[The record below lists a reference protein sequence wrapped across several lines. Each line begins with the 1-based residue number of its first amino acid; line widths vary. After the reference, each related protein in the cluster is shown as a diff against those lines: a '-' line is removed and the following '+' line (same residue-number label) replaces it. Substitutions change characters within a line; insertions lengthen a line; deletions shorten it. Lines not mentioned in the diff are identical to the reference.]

1 MTEWN
6 VSQSAFAETL
16 PVISPPNR
24 FIQAKNLILALV
36 SFHTGYFVIAVSG
49 AAVFAIATVASSY
62 GVKLMIDDV
71 ILPAFEP
78 GAGGSVGF
86 GTWFSA
92 SLIVVAIGVVR
103 AAGVVV
109 RRSFAG
115 ILEWTTARTIADK
128 VLRHMMTQPPAWHRA
143 RMTGD
148 VAARAGTDTDAAIA
162 LLAPLP
168 FSTSILVLLVA
179 AGAWLINT
187 DLWLGLFAFLV
198 LPAMLATNVLYQRKV
213 DRFYRV
219 AQDELGE
226 LSQAAHESFDG
237 VLVVKAFG
245 AEDRETER
253 LAVISRRLQLART
266 KAVSLRSTFESLIDA
281 TPSLVNIALIAF
293 GAMRIRSGSMTIG
306 DLSAFVYLFTLVA
319 FPLRIVSYLF
329 SELPHSISGW
339 DRVQQ
344 ILREPLLANPRD
356 AIEQAGTPVGA
367 SGASRA
373 QGEKPE
379 TGDMVQL
386 VNVSVAH
393 AAGTDALR
401 GVNLTVRKGRTV
413 AVVGATGAGKTTL
426 LHLIAGLI
434 SPHEGRV
441 RLGTKNAGLVFQE
454 AFLFA
459 ESLRYNLA
467 LGSPVG
473 ERELREALQ
482 IAGASDFVDELGLG
496 MDTELGE
503 RGVSLSGGQRQ
514 RLALARALA
523 MGSELLLLD
532 DTTSALDPATEATVL
547 KNLQALGGMITTL
560 IVASRPSTI
569 ALADE
574 VVFMVNGAVV
584 AMGSHADLVKSNS
597 QYHQLISAFEHD
609 RGAQG
614 ETSLP

>member
-86 GTWFSA
+86 GTWLSA

-253 LAVISRRLQLART
+253 LAVISRRLQVART

-356 AIEQAGTPVGA
+356 AI
-367 SGASRA
+367 
-373 QGEKPE
+373 GEMAE

-386 VNVSVAH
+386 VNVSVSH

-609 RGAQG
+609 RGAPG

>member
-1 MTEWN
+1 M
-6 VSQSAFAETL
+6 
-16 PVISPPNR
+16 
-24 FIQAKNLILALV
+24 LALV

-49 AAVFAIATVASSY
+49 AAVFAIATVVSSY

-71 ILPAFEP
+71 ILPSFEP
-78 GAGGSVGF
+78 GSSGSVS
-86 GTWFSA
+86 FSA
-92 SLIVVAIGVVR
+92 WLSVSLIVIAIGVVR
-103 AAGVVV
+103 AIGVVV

-115 ILEWTTARTIADK
+115 ILEWTTAKTIADR

-162 LLAPLP
+162 LLAPMP
-168 FSTSILVLLVA
+168 FSSSVIVLLVVS
-179 AGAWLINT
+179 GGWLIST

-198 LPAMLATNVLYQRKV
+198 LPTMLAMNVLYQRKV

-245 AEDRETER
+245 AENRETER
-253 LAVISRRLQLART
+253 LAVISRRLQVART

-293 GAMRIRSGSMTIG
+293 GAMRIRSGAMTIG

-344 ILREPLLANPRD
+344 ILSEPLQADPRA
-356 AIEQAGTPVGA
+356 AIGHVNIA
-367 SGASRA
+367 
-373 QGEKPE
+373 
-379 TGDMVQL
+379 MVQL
-386 VNVSVAH
+386 VDVSASHVTGANALH
-393 AAGTDALR
+393 A
-401 GVNLTVRKGRTV
+401 VNLVVQKGRTV
-413 AVVGATGAGKTTL
+413 AIVGATGAGKTTL

-434 SPHEGRV
+434 APHAGQV
-441 RLGTKNAGLVFQE
+441 RLGTKHVGLVFQE

-467 LGSPVG
+467 LGSSVADH
-473 ERELREALQ
+473 ELRRALQ
-482 IAGASDFVDELGLG
+482 IAGASEFVDELGLG

-547 KNLQALGGMITTL
+547 NNLQTLGESMTTL

-574 VVFMVNGAVV
+574 VAFMVDGAVV
-584 AMGSHADLVKSNS
+584 AVGAHAELVRSNP

-609 RGAQG
+609 RGAAT
-614 ETSLP
+614 ETRQP

>member
-16 PVISPPNR
+16 PLISPPNR
-24 FIQAKNLILALV
+24 FSQAKNLILALV
-36 SFHTGYFVIAVSG
+36 SFHRGYFVIAVSG
-49 AAVFAIATVASSY
+49 AAVFATATVASSY
-62 GVKLMIDDV
+62 GVKLLIDDV
-71 ILPAFEP
+71 ILPSFES
-78 GAGGSVGF
+78 GGGGSVGLA
-86 GTWFSA
+86 TWLSA
-92 SLIVVAIGVVR
+92 SLIVIAIGIVR

-128 VLRHMMTQPPAWHRA
+128 VLRHMMTQPAAWHRA

-187 DLWLGLFAFLV
+187 DLWLGLFAFMV
-198 LPAMLATNVLYQRKV
+198 LPTMLATNVLYQRKV

-253 LAVISRRLQLART
+253 LAVISQRLQVART
-266 KAVSLRSTFESLIDA
+266 RAVSLRSTFESIIDA

-293 GAMRIRSGSMTIG
+293 GALRIRSGSMTIG
-306 DLSAFVYLFTLVA
+306 ELSAFVYLFTLVA
-319 FPLRIVSYLF
+319 LPLRIVSYLF

-344 ILREPLLANPRD
+344 ILREPLQANPRD
-356 AIEQAGTPVGA
+356 AIGHVDLPVGA
-367 SGASRA
+367 SGAMN
-373 QGEKPE
+373 
-379 TGDMVQL
+379 DMVQL
-386 VNVSVAH
+386 ENVSVSHSPGA
-393 AAGTDALR
+393 DALR
-401 GVNLTVRKGRTV
+401 VVNLSVKRGRTV
-413 AVVGATGAGKTTL
+413 AIVGATGAGKTTL

-434 SPHEGRV
+434 APHQGQV
-441 RLGTKNAGLVFQE
+441 RLGTKKVGLVFQE

-532 DTTSALDPATEATVL
+532 DTTSALDPATEAAVL
-547 KNLQALGGMITTL
+547 TNLQTLGGRITTL

-574 VVFMVNGAVV
+574 VAFIIDGEVV
-584 AMGSHADLVKSNS
+584 AMGSHVDLVKLNP

-609 RGAQG
+609 RGEPS
-614 ETSLP
+614 ETSQR

>member
-1 MTEWN
+1 M
-6 VSQSAFAETL
+6 SQSAFAETL
-16 PVISPPNR
+16 PVNPPPNR

-71 ILPAFEP
+71 ILPSFEP

-86 GTWFSA
+86 GNWLSA

-179 AGAWLINT
+179 AGAWLVNT

-198 LPAMLATNVLYQRKV
+198 LPTMLATNVLYQRKV

-253 LAVISRRLQLART
+253 LAVISRRLQVART

-293 GAMRIRSGSMTIG
+293 GALRIRSGSMTIG

-356 AIEQAGTPVGA
+356 AI
-367 SGASRA
+367 
-373 QGEKPE
+373 GETAE

-386 VNVSVAH
+386 VNVSVSH
-393 AAGTDALR
+393 VAGTDALR
-401 GVNLTVRKGRTV
+401 GVNLSVHKGRTV

-434 SPHEGRV
+434 SPHEGQV
-441 RLGTKNAGLVFQE
+441 RLGTKNVGLVFQE

-473 ERELREALQ
+473 ERELREALR
-482 IAGASDFVDELGLG
+482 IAGASEFVDELGLG

-547 KNLQALGGMITTL
+547 KNLQSLGGKITTL

-574 VVFMVNGAVV
+574 VAFMLDGAVV

-609 RGAQG
+609 RGAPS
-614 ETSLP
+614 EISHP

>member
-356 AIEQAGTPVGA
+356 AI
-367 SGASRA
+367 
-373 QGEKPE
+373 GEMPE

-386 VNVSVAH
+386 VNVSVSH

-434 SPHEGRV
+434 SPHVGQV
-441 RLGTKNAGLVFQE
+441 RLGSRNVGLVFQE
-454 AFLFA
+454 AFLLA

-609 RGAQG
+609 RGAPG

>member
-16 PVISPPNR
+16 PVIAPPNR

-356 AIEQAGTPVGA
+356 AI
-367 SGASRA
+367 
-373 QGEKPE
+373 GEMAE

-386 VNVSVAH
+386 VNVSVSH

-434 SPHEGRV
+434 SPHEGQV

-609 RGAQG
+609 RGAPG

>member
-143 RMTGD
+143 RITGD

-356 AIEQAGTPVGA
+356 AI
-367 SGASRA
+367 
-373 QGEKPE
+373 GEMAE

-386 VNVSVAH
+386 VNVSVSH

-609 RGAQG
+609 RGAPG

>member
-253 LAVISRRLQLART
+253 LAVISRRLQVART

-356 AIEQAGTPVGA
+356 AI
-367 SGASRA
+367 
-373 QGEKPE
+373 GEMAE

-434 SPHEGRV
+434 SPHVGQV

-609 RGAQG
+609 RGAPG

>member
-1 MTEWN
+1 
-6 VSQSAFAETL
+6 
-16 PVISPPNR
+16 
-24 FIQAKNLILALV
+24 
-36 SFHTGYFVIAVSG
+36 
-49 AAVFAIATVASSY
+49 
-62 GVKLMIDDV
+62 V
-71 ILPAFEP
+71 ILPSFES
-78 GAGGSVGF
+78 GGGGSVGLA
-86 GTWFSA
+86 TWLSA
-92 SLIVVAIGVVR
+92 SLIVIAIGIVR

-128 VLRHMMTQPPAWHRA
+128 VLRHMMTQPAAWHRA

-187 DLWLGLFAFLV
+187 DLWLGLFAFMV
-198 LPAMLATNVLYQRKV
+198 LPTMLATNVLYQRKV

-253 LAVISRRLQLART
+253 LAVISQRLQVART
-266 KAVSLRSTFESLIDA
+266 RAVSLRSTFESIIDA

-293 GAMRIRSGSMTIG
+293 GALRIRSGSMTIG
-306 DLSAFVYLFTLVA
+306 ELSAFVYLFTLVA
-319 FPLRIVSYLF
+319 LPLRIVSYLF

-344 ILREPLLANPRD
+344 ILREPLQANPRD
-356 AIEQAGTPVGA
+356 AIGHVDLPVGA
-367 SGASRA
+367 SGVMN
-373 QGEKPE
+373 
-379 TGDMVQL
+379 DMVQL
-386 VNVSVAH
+386 ENVSVSHSPGA
-393 AAGTDALR
+393 DALR
-401 GVNLTVRKGRTV
+401 VVNLSVKRGRTV
-413 AVVGATGAGKTTL
+413 AIVGATGAGKTTL

-434 SPHEGRV
+434 APHQGQV
-441 RLGTKNAGLVFQE
+441 RLGTKKVGLVFQE

-532 DTTSALDPATEATVL
+532 DTTSALDPATEAAVL
-547 KNLQALGGMITTL
+547 TNLQTLGGRITTL

-574 VVFMVNGAVV
+574 VAFIIDGEVV
-584 AMGSHADLVKSNS
+584 AMGSHVDLVKLNP

-609 RGAQG
+609 RGEPS
-614 ETSLP
+614 ETSQR

>member
-1 MTEWN
+1 M
-6 VSQSAFAETL
+6 SQSAFAETL

-356 AIEQAGTPVGA
+356 AI
-367 SGASRA
+367 
-373 QGEKPE
+373 GEMAE

-386 VNVSVAH
+386 VNVSVSH

-609 RGAQG
+609 RGAPG

>member
-1 MTEWN
+1 M
-6 VSQSAFAETL
+6 
-16 PVISPPNR
+16 
-24 FIQAKNLILALV
+24 QAKNLILALV

-86 GTWFSA
+86 GTWLSA

-253 LAVISRRLQLART
+253 LAVISRRLQVART

-356 AIEQAGTPVGA
+356 AI
-367 SGASRA
+367 
-373 QGEKPE
+373 GEMAE

-386 VNVSVAH
+386 VNVSVSH

-434 SPHEGRV
+434 SPHVGQV
-441 RLGTKNAGLVFQE
+441 RLGTRNAGLVFQE

-609 RGAQG
+609 RGAPG

>member
-1 MTEWN
+1 
-6 VSQSAFAETL
+6 
-16 PVISPPNR
+16 
-24 FIQAKNLILALV
+24 
-36 SFHTGYFVIAVSG
+36 
-49 AAVFAIATVASSY
+49 
-62 GVKLMIDDV
+62 
-71 ILPAFEP
+71 
-78 GAGGSVGF
+78 
-86 GTWFSA
+86 
-92 SLIVVAIGVVR
+92 VR

-128 VLRHMMTQPPAWHRA
+128 VLRHMMTQPAAWHRA

-187 DLWLGLFAFLV
+187 DLWLGLFAFMV
-198 LPAMLATNVLYQRKV
+198 LPTMLATNVLYQRKV

-253 LAVISRRLQLART
+253 LAVISQRLQVART
-266 KAVSLRSTFESLIDA
+266 RAVSLRSTFESIIDA

-293 GAMRIRSGSMTIG
+293 GALRIRSGSMTIG
-306 DLSAFVYLFTLVA
+306 ELSAFVYLFTLVA
-319 FPLRIVSYLF
+319 LPLRIVSYLF

-344 ILREPLLANPRD
+344 ILREPLQANPRD
-356 AIEQAGTPVGA
+356 AIGHVDLPVGA
-367 SGASRA
+367 SGAMN
-373 QGEKPE
+373 
-379 TGDMVQL
+379 DMVQL
-386 VNVSVAH
+386 ENVSVSHSPGA
-393 AAGTDALR
+393 DALR
-401 GVNLTVRKGRTV
+401 VVNLSVKTGRTV
-413 AVVGATGAGKTTL
+413 AIVGATGAGKTTL

-434 SPHEGRV
+434 APHQGQV
-441 RLGTKNAGLVFQE
+441 RLGTKKVGLVFQE

-532 DTTSALDPATEATVL
+532 DTTSALDPATEAAVL
-547 KNLQALGGMITTL
+547 TNLQTLGGRITTL

-574 VVFMVNGAVV
+574 VAFIIDGEVV
-584 AMGSHADLVKSNS
+584 AMGSHVDLVKLNP

-609 RGAQG
+609 RGEPS
-614 ETSLP
+614 ETSQR

>member
-1 MTEWN
+1 MER
-6 VSQSAFAETL
+6 VAIRMCYETL
-16 PVISPPNR
+16 LVSSPPNR
-24 FIQAKNLILALV
+24 FIQAKKLILALV

-62 GVKLMIDDV
+62 GVKLLIDDV
-71 ILPAFEP
+71 ILPSFEP
-78 GAGGSVGF
+78 GSPGSVDF
-86 GTWFSA
+86 GAWLSA
-92 SLIVVAIGVVR
+92 SLIVVSIGIVR

-115 ILEWTTARTIADK
+115 VLEWTTARTIADR

-168 FSTSILVLLVA
+168 FSSSVLVLLVA

-187 DLWLGLFAFLV
+187 DLWLGLFAFMV
-198 LPAMLATNVLYQRKV
+198 LPTMLATNVLYQRKV

-245 AEDRETER
+245 AENRETER
-253 LAVISRRLQLART
+253 LAVISRRLQVART
-266 KAVSLRSTFESLIDA
+266 RAVSLRSTFESLIDA

-293 GAMRIRSGSMTIG
+293 GALRIRSGSMTIG

-344 ILREPLLANPRD
+344 ILREPLLANPRASIGQTD
-356 AIEQAGTPVGA
+356 GA
-367 SGASRA
+367 
-373 QGEKPE
+373 
-379 TGDMVQL
+379 MVRL
-386 VNVSVAH
+386 VNVSVSH
-393 AAGTDALR
+393 VAGTDALH
-401 GVNLTVRKGRTV
+401 GVNLIVHKGRTV
-413 AVVGATGAGKTTL
+413 AIVGATGAGKTTL
-426 LHLIAGLI
+426 LHLIAGLVA
-434 SPHEGRV
+434 PHIGQV
-441 RLGTKNAGLVFQE
+441 SLGTKKVGLVFQE

-467 LGSPVG
+467 LGSPVAQS
-473 ERELREALQ
+473 ELRHALH

-547 KNLQALGGMITTL
+547 KNLQMLGETVTTL

-574 VVFMVNGAVV
+574 VAFMADGVVV
-584 AMGSHADLVKSNS
+584 AMGSHADLVKSNL

-609 RGAQG
+609 RGAPS
-614 ETSLP
+614 ETLRL

>member
-1 MTEWN
+1 M
-6 VSQSAFAETL
+6 
-16 PVISPPNR
+16 
-24 FIQAKNLILALV
+24 LALV

-49 AAVFAIATVASSY
+49 AAVFAIATVVSSY

-71 ILPAFEP
+71 ILPSFEP
-78 GAGGSVGF
+78 GSSGNITFGAWLSV
-86 GTWFSA
+86 
-92 SLIVVAIGVVR
+92 SLIVIAIGVVR
-103 AAGVVV
+103 AIGVVV

-115 ILEWTTARTIADK
+115 ILEWTTAKTIADR

-162 LLAPLP
+162 LLAPMP
-168 FSTSILVLLVA
+168 FSSSVIVLLVVS
-179 AGAWLINT
+179 GGWLIST

-198 LPAMLATNVLYQRKV
+198 LPTMLATNVLYQRKV

-245 AEDRETER
+245 AENRETER
-253 LAVISRRLQLART
+253 LAVISRRLQVART

-293 GAMRIRSGSMTIG
+293 GAMRIRSGAMTIG

-344 ILREPLLANPRD
+344 ILREPLQTNPRS
-356 AIEQAGTPVGA
+356 AIGQSDSA
-367 SGASRA
+367 SGA
-373 QGEKPE
+373 
-379 TGDMVQL
+379 MVQL
-386 VNVSVAH
+386 VGVSASHVAG
-393 AAGTDALR
+393 ANALQA
-401 GVNLTVRKGRTV
+401 VDLVVQKGRTV
-413 AVVGATGAGKTTL
+413 AIVGATGAGKTTL

-434 SPHEGRV
+434 APHAGQV
-441 RLGTKNAGLVFQE
+441 RLGTKHVGLVFQE

-467 LGSPVG
+467 LGTSVADN
-473 ERELREALQ
+473 ELRRALQ
-482 IAGASDFVDELGLG
+482 IAGASEFIDELGLG

-547 KNLQALGGMITTL
+547 NNLQILGESMTTL

-574 VVFMVNGAVV
+574 VAFMVDGAVV
-584 AMGSHADLVKSNS
+584 AMGTHAELVRSNQ

-609 RGAQG
+609 RGAVS
-614 ETSLP
+614 ETPRP

>member
-356 AIEQAGTPVGA
+356 AI
-367 SGASRA
+367 
-373 QGEKPE
+373 GEMAE

-434 SPHEGRV
+434 SPHVGQV
-441 RLGTKNAGLVFQE
+441 RLGTKNVGLVFQE

-609 RGAQG
+609 RGAPG

>member
-253 LAVISRRLQLART
+253 LAVISRRLQVART

-344 ILREPLLANPRD
+344 ILREPLLANPRG
-356 AIEQAGTPVGA
+356 AI
-367 SGASRA
+367 
-373 QGEKPE
+373 GEMAE

-386 VNVSVAH
+386 VNVSVSH

-609 RGAQG
+609 RGAPG

>member
-1 MTEWN
+1 
-6 VSQSAFAETL
+6 
-16 PVISPPNR
+16 
-24 FIQAKNLILALV
+24 
-36 SFHTGYFVIAVSG
+36 
-49 AAVFAIATVASSY
+49 
-62 GVKLMIDDV
+62 
-71 ILPAFEP
+71 
-78 GAGGSVGF
+78 
-86 GTWFSA
+86 
-92 SLIVVAIGVVR
+92 
-103 AAGVVV
+103 
-109 RRSFAG
+109 
-115 ILEWTTARTIADK
+115 
-128 VLRHMMTQPPAWHRA
+128 
-143 RMTGD
+143 
-148 VAARAGTDTDAAIA
+148 
-162 LLAPLP
+162 
-168 FSTSILVLLVA
+168 
-179 AGAWLINT
+179 
-187 DLWLGLFAFLV
+187 
-198 LPAMLATNVLYQRKV
+198 
-213 DRFYRV
+213 
-219 AQDELGE
+219 
-226 LSQAAHESFDG
+226 
-237 VLVVKAFG
+237 
-245 AEDRETER
+245 
-253 LAVISRRLQLART
+253 
-266 KAVSLRSTFESLIDA
+266 
-281 TPSLVNIALIAF
+281 
-293 GAMRIRSGSMTIG
+293 MTIG

-356 AIEQAGTPVGA
+356 AI
-367 SGASRA
+367 
-373 QGEKPE
+373 GEMAK

-386 VNVSVAH
+386 VNVSVSH
-393 AAGTDALR
+393 VAGMDALR
-401 GVNLTVRKGRTV
+401 GVNLSVHKGRTV

-434 SPHEGRV
+434 SPHEGLV
-441 RLGTKNAGLVFQE
+441 RLGTKNVGLVFQE

-482 IAGASDFVDELGLG
+482 TAGASDFVDELGLG

-547 KNLQALGGMITTL
+547 KNLQSLGGKITTL

-574 VVFMVNGAVV
+574 VAFMVDGAVV
-584 AMGSHADLVKSNS
+584 AMGSHADLVKLNS

-609 RGAQG
+609 RGAPN
-614 ETSLP
+614 EISHP

>member
-356 AIEQAGTPVGA
+356 AI
-367 SGASRA
+367 
-373 QGEKPE
+373 GEMAE

-386 VNVSVAH
+386 VNVSVSH

-434 SPHEGRV
+434 SPHVGQV
-441 RLGTKNAGLVFQE
+441 RLGTKNVGLVFQE

-609 RGAQG
+609 RGAPG

>member
-1 MTEWN
+1 M
-6 VSQSAFAETL
+6 
-16 PVISPPNR
+16 
-24 FIQAKNLILALV
+24 QAKNLILALV

-86 GTWFSA
+86 GTWLSA

-253 LAVISRRLQLART
+253 LAVISRRLQVART

-344 ILREPLLANPRD
+344 ILRESLLANPRD
-356 AIEQAGTPVGA
+356 AI
-367 SGASRA
+367 
-373 QGEKPE
+373 GEMAE

-386 VNVSVAH
+386 VNVSVSH

-434 SPHEGRV
+434 SPHVGQV
-441 RLGTKNAGLVFQE
+441 RLGTKNVGLVFQE

-609 RGAQG
+609 RGAPG

>member
-1 MTEWN
+1 M
-6 VSQSAFAETL
+6 
-16 PVISPPNR
+16 
-24 FIQAKNLILALV
+24 QAKNLILALV

-86 GTWFSA
+86 GTWLSA

-253 LAVISRRLQLART
+253 LAVISRRLQVART

-356 AIEQAGTPVGA
+356 AI
-367 SGASRA
+367 
-373 QGEKPE
+373 GEMAE

-386 VNVSVAH
+386 VNVSVSH

-434 SPHEGRV
+434 SPHVGQV
-441 RLGTKNAGLVFQE
+441 RLGTKNVGLVFQE

-609 RGAQG
+609 RGAPG

>member
-1 MTEWN
+1 M
-6 VSQSAFAETL
+6 SQSAFAETL

-71 ILPAFEP
+71 ILPSFEP
-78 GAGGSVGF
+78 GTTGSVGF
-86 GTWFSA
+86 GTWLGA

-168 FSTSILVLLVA
+168 FSTSIFVLLVA

-198 LPAMLATNVLYQRKV
+198 LPTMLATNVLYQRKV
-213 DRFYRV
+213 DRCYRV

-253 LAVISRRLQLART
+253 LAVISRRLQVART

-293 GAMRIRSGSMTIG
+293 GALRIRNGSMTIG

-356 AIEQAGTPVGA
+356 AI
-367 SGASRA
+367 
-373 QGEKPE
+373 GEKAE
-379 TGDMVQL
+379 AGDMVQL
-386 VNVSVAH
+386 VNVSVSH
-393 AAGTDALR
+393 VAGTDALR
-401 GVNLTVRKGRTV
+401 GVNLSVHKGRTV

-434 SPHEGRV
+434 SPHDGQV
-441 RLGTKNAGLVFQE
+441 RLGTKNVGLVFQE

-482 IAGASDFVDELGLG
+482 TAGASDFVDELGLG

-532 DTTSALDPATEATVL
+532 DTTSALDPATEAAVL
-547 KNLQALGGMITTL
+547 TNLQALGGRLTTL

-574 VVFMVNGAVV
+574 VAFIVDGEVV
-584 AMGSHADLVKSNS
+584 VMGSHVDLVKLNP

-609 RGAQG
+609 RGAQS
-614 ETSLP
+614 ETSQR

>member
-253 LAVISRRLQLART
+253 LAVISRRLQVART

-356 AIEQAGTPVGA
+356 AI
-367 SGASRA
+367 
-373 QGEKPE
+373 GEMAE

-441 RLGTKNAGLVFQE
+441 RLGTKNVGLVFQE

-609 RGAQG
+609 RGAPG

>member
-253 LAVISRRLQLART
+253 LAVISRRLQVART

-356 AIEQAGTPVGA
+356 AI
-367 SGASRA
+367 
-373 QGEKPE
+373 GEMPE

-386 VNVSVAH
+386 VNVSVSH

-441 RLGTKNAGLVFQE
+441 RLGTKNVGLVFQE

-609 RGAQG
+609 RGAPG

>member
-1 MTEWN
+1 M
-6 VSQSAFAETL
+6 SQSAFAETL

-71 ILPAFEP
+71 ILPSFEP
-78 GAGGSVGF
+78 GTTGSVGF
-86 GTWFSA
+86 GTWLGA

-168 FSTSILVLLVA
+168 FSTSIFVLLVA

-198 LPAMLATNVLYQRKV
+198 LPTMLATNVLYQRKV

-253 LAVISRRLQLART
+253 LAVISRRLQVART

-293 GAMRIRSGSMTIG
+293 GALRIRNGSMTIG

-356 AIEQAGTPVGA
+356 AI
-367 SGASRA
+367 
-373 QGEKPE
+373 GEMAE

-386 VNVSVAH
+386 VNVSVSH
-393 AAGTDALR
+393 VAGTDALR
-401 GVNLTVRKGRTV
+401 GVNLSVHKGRTV

-434 SPHEGRV
+434 SPHEG
-441 RLGTKNAGLVFQE
+441 
-454 AFLFA
+454 LFA

-482 IAGASDFVDELGLG
+482 TAGASDFVDELGLG

-547 KNLQALGGMITTL
+547 KNLQSLGGKITTL

-574 VVFMVNGAVV
+574 VAFMVDGAVV
-584 AMGSHADLVKSNS
+584 AMGSHADLVKLNS

-609 RGAQG
+609 RGAPS
-614 ETSLP
+614 EISHP

>member
-1 MTEWN
+1 M
-6 VSQSAFAETL
+6 SQAAFVKTL
-16 PVISPPNR
+16 PVVPPPNR
-24 FIQAKNLILALV
+24 FIQARDLVLALV
-36 SFHTGYFVIAVSG
+36 SFHTGYFVISVCG

-71 ILPAFEP
+71 ILPSFEP
-78 GAGGSVGF
+78 GSGGNIGF
-86 GTWFSA
+86 GTWLA
-92 SLIVVAIGVVR
+92 VSLIVISIGVVR
-103 AAGVVV
+103 AIGVVV

-115 ILEWTTARTIADK
+115 VLEWSTAKTIADR
-128 VLRHMMTQPPAWHRA
+128 VLRHMMAQPPIWHRA

-168 FSTSILVLLVA
+168 FSSSVLVLLVA

-187 DLWLGLFAFLV
+187 DLWLGLFAFMV
-198 LPAMLATNVLYQRKV
+198 LPTMLATNVLYQRKV
-213 DRFYRV
+213 DHFYRV

-245 AEDRETER
+245 AENRETER
-253 LAVISRRLQLART
+253 LAIISRRLQVART

-293 GAMRIRSGSMTIG
+293 GAMRIRSGAMTIG

-344 ILREPLLANPRD
+344 ILREPLQGDPRAAIDYTD
-356 AIEQAGTPVGA
+356 AA
-367 SGASRA
+367 
-373 QGEKPE
+373 
-379 TGDMVQL
+379 MVQL
-386 VNVSVAH
+386 VDVSVSH
-393 AAGTDALR
+393 VAGANALQA
-401 GVNLTVRKGRTV
+401 VNLVVQKGRTV
-413 AVVGATGAGKTTL
+413 AIVGATGAGKTTL

-434 SPHEGRV
+434 APHTGQV
-441 RLGTKNAGLVFQE
+441 RLGTKHVGLVFQE

-467 LGSPVG
+467 LGSSVTDH
-473 ERELREALQ
+473 ELRRALQ
-482 IAGASDFVDELGLG
+482 IAGASEFVDELGLG

-523 MGSELLLLD
+523 MGSDLLLLD

-547 KNLQALGGMITTL
+547 NNLQTLGGSMTTL

-574 VVFMVNGAVV
+574 VAFMVDGAVV
-584 AMGSHADLVKSNS
+584 AMGTHTELVRSNP

-609 RGAQG
+609 RGAVSEPQR
-614 ETSLP
+614 P

>member
-356 AIEQAGTPVGA
+356 AI
-367 SGASRA
+367 
-373 QGEKPE
+373 GEMPE

-441 RLGTKNAGLVFQE
+441 RLGTKNVGLVFQE

-609 RGAQG
+609 RGAPG

>member
-1 MTEWN
+1 VTEWN

-86 GTWFSA
+86 GTWLSA

-253 LAVISRRLQLART
+253 LAVISRRLQVART

-293 GAMRIRSGSMTIG
+293 GAMRIRGGSMTIG

-356 AIEQAGTPVGA
+356 AI
-367 SGASRA
+367 
-373 QGEKPE
+373 GEMAE

-386 VNVSVAH
+386 VNVSVSH

-609 RGAQG
+609 RGAPG
-614 ETSLP
+614 ETSLPRP